1 MGIYHEAMLI
11 KRKQWK
17 ESQYP
22 EEWSFKVKS
31 KISSKTLGAKLLSTN
46 TETRATDDKRDVK
59 LPMLTLQNRE
69 EKQLFANNVRSIT
82 NSTIC
87 FDDQENENR
96 FFFP

>member
-1 MGIYHEAMLI
+1 MGIDHEAMLI

-31 KISSKTLGAKLLSTN
+31 ETPRKTLGAKLLSTN
-46 TETRATDDKRDVK
+46 TDTRATDDKRDEQ

-69 EKQLFANNVRSIT
+69 EEQLFANIVRSIT

-87 FDDQENENR
+87 FDDQEKENR